1 MWTYVPTHCGFF
13 GCAEGFCADD
23 TVYSGGSSG
32 GGSSGSPLPPKKI
45 AVVPVGVTPP
55 KVCDCPPPAD
65 SFALKTE
72 LASLVEVLDYI
83 DSRMSALVYSKNLE
97 SRFDSAIDTFLS
109 KAPQNISDMQAV
121 TSYNTTGLIDE
132 LYSLTPL
139 ISKDSGFFSPDI
151 ITIPDCSTLKTVDFF
166 SGELVDSFCFKFGI
180 GDKVFFDSVSVW
192 TVDICFFSQLSESQ
206 YIPVYRLSRSAN
218 GRVYH
223 AVVPQSLLTLYL
235 EKI

>member
-1 MWTYVPTHCGFF
+1 MWTYVPMYCGFF
-13 GCAEGFCADD
+13 GCSDGYWADD

-32 GGSSGSPLPPKKI
+32 GASSGSRPPKKI

-55 KVCDCPPPAD
+55 RVCTCPPPAD

-109 KAPQNISDMQAV
+109 KAPQNISDMQVV

-151 ITIPDCSTLKTVDFF
+151 ITIPDCSTLKTIDFF
-166 SGELVDSFCFKFGI
+166 SGELVDSFCFYSGL
-180 GDKVFFDSVSVW
+180 SSLQCC
-192 TVDICFFSQLSESQ
+192 CFSPLF
-206 YIPVYRLSRSAN
+206 
-218 GRVYH
+218 
-223 AVVPQSLLTLYL
+223 
-235 EKI
+235 

>member
-13 GCAEGFCADD
+13 GCAEGSCADD

-32 GGSSGSPLPPKKI
+32 SGSSGSPLPPKKI

-109 KAPQNISDMQAV
+109 KAPQNISDMQLV
-121 TSYNTTGLIDE
+121 TSYNTTGIIDE

-151 ITIPDCSTLKTVDFF
+151 ITIPDCSTLKTIDFF
-166 SGELVDSFCFKFGI
+166 SGELVDSFCFKFVI

-206 YIPVYRLSRSAN
+206 YIPVYRLSRSVN

>member
-45 AVVPVGVTPP
+45 AVVPAGVTPP

-83 DSRMSALVYSKNLE
+83 DSRMSALVYSK
-97 SRFDSAIDTFLS
+97 ILS
-109 KAPQNISDMQAV
+109 GV
-121 TSYNTTGLIDE
+121 
-132 LYSLTPL
+132 
-139 ISKDSGFFSPDI
+139 
-151 ITIPDCSTLKTVDFF
+151 
-166 SGELVDSFCFKFGI
+166 
-180 GDKVFFDSVSVW
+180 
-192 TVDICFFSQLSESQ
+192 
-206 YIPVYRLSRSAN
+206 
-218 GRVYH
+218 
-223 AVVPQSLLTLYL
+223 
-235 EKI
+235 